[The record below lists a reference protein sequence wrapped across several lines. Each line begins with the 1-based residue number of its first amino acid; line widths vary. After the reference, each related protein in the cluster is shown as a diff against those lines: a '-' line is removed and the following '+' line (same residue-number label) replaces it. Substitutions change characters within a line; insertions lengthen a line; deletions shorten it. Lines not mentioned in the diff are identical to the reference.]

1 MQKGKAMRV
10 AIIEDDEATRC
21 QLVNYLQRYTR
32 QYETEFQIQQFS
44 DGIKLAENYRPVYD
58 ILLMDIEMA
67 QLNGM
72 ETARRIRKFDEEV
85 LIVFISNT
93 AQYAIKGYEVGA
105 LDYILKPIPYFSFSQ
120 QIRKAELQ
128 LQKRRTFNLTLLAEG
143 GMHRLN
149 TATIY
154 YIESDGHTV
163 HFYTQE
169 GSITASGLLKS
180 YEEKLAGHSFARC
193 SNCYLV
199 NLAHVSGIAQDTV
212 KVGPYQ
218 LPVSRTKRH
227 GFLDAMSSY
236 IDSSIFA

>member
-1 MQKGKAMRV
+1 MRV
-10 AIIEDDEATRC
+10 LVVDDDKLVAVSLKTILEADGEITVVGLGEAGDDAIR
-21 QLVNYLQRYTR
+21 L
-32 QYETEFQIQQFS
+32 
-44 DGIKLAENYRPVYD
+44 YREQHPD

-85 LIVFISNT
+85 LIVFITNT

-120 QIRKAELQ
+120 QLRKAELQ
-128 LQKRRTFNLTLLAEG
+128 LQKRKTFNLTLLAEG

>member
-44 DGIKLAENYRPVYD
+44 DGIQLAENYRPIYD

-85 LIVFISNT
+85 LIVFITNT

-105 LDYILKPIPYFSFSQ
+105 LDYILKPIPYFSFSHNSKS
-120 QIRKAELQ
+120 RVAAAEKENIQSDTFGRGRNAPPEHCSNL
-128 LQKRRTFNLTLLAEG
+128 LYRKRRSYGSFL
-143 GMHRLN
+143 
-149 TATIY
+149 
-154 YIESDGHTV
+154 
-163 HFYTQE
+163 YTGRVNYRQRF
-169 GSITASGLLKS
+169 IK
-180 YEEKLAGHSFARC
+180 KL
-193 SNCYLV
+193 
-199 NLAHVSGIAQDTV
+199 
-212 KVGPYQ
+212 
-218 LPVSRTKRH
+218 
-227 GFLDAMSSY
+227 
-236 IDSSIFA
+236 

>member
-44 DGIKLAENYRPVYD
+44 DGIQLAENYRPVYD

-85 LIVFISNT
+85 LIVFITNT

-128 LQKRRTFNLTLLAEG
+128 LQKRKTFNLTLLAEG

-169 GSITASGLLKS
+169 GSIW
-180 YEEKLAGHSFARC
+180 
-193 SNCYLV
+193 
-199 NLAHVSGIAQDTV
+199 
-212 KVGPYQ
+212 
-218 LPVSRTKRH
+218 RTFQALHR
-227 GFLDAMSSY
+227 
-236 IDSSIFA
+236 IR

>member
-1 MQKGKAMRV
+1 M
-10 AIIEDDEATRC
+10 
-21 QLVNYLQRYTR
+21 
-32 QYETEFQIQQFS
+32 
-44 DGIKLAENYRPVYD
+44 
-58 ILLMDIEMA
+58 
-67 QLNGM
+67 
-72 ETARRIRKFDEEV
+72 
-85 LIVFISNT
+85 
-93 AQYAIKGYEVGA
+93 
-105 LDYILKPIPYFSFSQ
+105 
-120 QIRKAELQ
+120 
-128 LQKRRTFNLTLLAEG
+128 
-143 GMHRLN
+143 N

-236 IDSSIFA
+236 IDSSVFA

>member
-1 MQKGKAMRV
+1 MRV

-44 DGIKLAENYRPVYD
+44 DGIQLAENYRPVYD

-85 LIVFISNT
+85 LIVFITNT

-120 QIRKAELQ
+120 QLRKAELQ
-128 LQKRRTFNLTLLAEG
+128 LQKRKTIQSDTFGRGRNAPPEHCNNLLYRKRRSYGSFL
-143 GMHRLN
+143 
-149 TATIY
+149 
-154 YIESDGHTV
+154 
-163 HFYTQE
+163 YTGRVNYRQRF
-169 GSITASGLLKS
+169 IK
-180 YEEKLAGHSFARC
+180 KL
-193 SNCYLV
+193 
-199 NLAHVSGIAQDTV
+199 
-212 KVGPYQ
+212 
-218 LPVSRTKRH
+218 
-227 GFLDAMSSY
+227 
-236 IDSSIFA
+236 

>member
-44 DGIKLAENYRPVYD
+44 DGIQLAENYRPVYD

-85 LIVFISNT
+85 LIVFITNT

-105 LDYILKPIPYFSFSQ
+105 LD
-120 QIRKAELQ
+120 
-128 LQKRRTFNLTLLAEG
+128 
-143 GMHRLN
+143 
-149 TATIY
+149 
-154 YIESDGHTV
+154 
-163 HFYTQE
+163 
-169 GSITASGLLKS
+169 
-180 YEEKLAGHSFARC
+180 
-193 SNCYLV
+193 
-199 NLAHVSGIAQDTV
+199 
-212 KVGPYQ
+212 
-218 LPVSRTKRH
+218 
-227 GFLDAMSSY
+227 
-236 IDSSIFA
+236 